1 MRNGGGGHMTLRKKV
16 SLLPIL
22 KFLEAF
28 QLRKAPWAPVPTGKF
43 SESS

>member
-1 MRNGGGGHMTLRKKV
+1 MTLRKKV

-22 KFLEAF
+22 KFLEVCK
-28 QLRKAPWAPVPTGKF
+28 LHKAAWAAVPTGKF